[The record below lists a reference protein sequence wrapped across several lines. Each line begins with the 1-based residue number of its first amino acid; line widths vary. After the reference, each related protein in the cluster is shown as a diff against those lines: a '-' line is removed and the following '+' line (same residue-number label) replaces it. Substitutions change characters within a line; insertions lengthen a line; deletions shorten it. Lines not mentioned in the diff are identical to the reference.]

1 MKLNEAITLGQV
13 GAWQEAQV
21 RMNPGNRSQWFV
33 MLLNSHNKSFIL
45 ADDDDNPITT
55 DDMNALAE
63 LIKSIGLKEYAV
75 FI

>member
-1 MKLNEAITLGQV
+1 MKLNEAITLGQAR
-13 GAWQEAQV
+13 AWQEAQV

-45 ADDDDNPITT
+45 ADDHDSPITI

-63 LIKSIGLKEYAV
+63 LIKSIGLKDYTV

>member
-1 MKLNEAITLGQV
+1 
-13 GAWQEAQV
+13 
-21 RMNPGNRSQWFV
+21 MNPGNRSQWFV

-45 ADDDDNPITT
+45 ADDHDNPITI

-63 LIKSIGLKEYAV
+63 LIKSIGLKDYTV